1 VRNIVTL
8 SPDLLQTI
16 DIEFRFVGN
25 GMSKIR
31 LSDGQTFPT
40 PPETIQVGANYY
52 RFEAKVL
59 NMGKPNYLRY
69 RKM

>member
-1 VRNIVTL
+1 MVTL
-8 SPDLLQTI
+8 SPDLLKTI
-16 DIEFRFVGN
+16 DIEFRFVGE
-25 GMSKIR
+25 GMSKIE
-31 LSDGQTFPT
+31 LSDGKKFTT

-52 RFEAKVL
+52 RFETKVL